1 MILYLYTNTVLPR
14 KKAHVLI
21 SEHVLS
27 IHLKA
32 HVHLNE
38 VLMILAVILEY
49 AGKQVLTPHKHLG
62 KLLVTF
68 LISS

>member
-1 MILYLYTNTVLPR
+1 MFFDTVLPR

-38 VLMILAVILEY
+38 VLMILAVILKY
-49 AGKQVLTPHKHLG
+49 SGKQV
-62 KLLVTF
+62 VTLNV
-68 LISS
+68 LISL